1 MNYNE
6 TNQSL
11 LDTRLL
17 QLQTLDKEIN
27 VNLYKYKQSI
37 NDYLQN
43 ISLSKTTKKLI
54 SFPDTEFWG
63 SSSIENGFVVNGNE
77 CLNMCLN
84 NVLCTGATYDKNK
97 KYCWARSGEGQL
109 IENKNTISYISST
122 QQEIK
127 NMKTLNNKIQ
137 NLQKQKIDL
146 INSLNK
152 SIPKE
157 NMHLQEYEMNK
168 MIEKLKIENE
178 KLDSLIKHTNLNN
191 EEYEDTTL
199 IVKKNNMV
207 YNILVILVILV
218 IVVLGF
224 VILQRRK

>member
-1 MNYNE
+1 
-6 TNQSL
+6 
-11 LDTRLL
+11 
-17 QLQTLDKEIN
+17 
-27 VNLYKYKQSI
+27 
-37 NDYLQN
+37 
-43 ISLSKTTKKLI
+43 
-54 SFPDTEFWG
+54 
-63 SSSIENGFVVNGNE
+63 
-77 CLNMCLN
+77 MCLN